1 MMIGSAAQNIIALT
15 DSMFLY
21 YYDVNEFA
29 AAGFIS
35 VFYLVV
41 SSIAFGVSKGGQIL
55 IARKF
60 GERNY
65 DFVKKYF
72 VGI

>member
-15 DSMFLY
+15 DSLFLY
-21 YYDVNEFA
+21 YYDVHDFA
-29 AAGFIS
+29 AAGFVS

-41 SSIAFGVSKGGQIL
+41 AAIAFGFSKGGQIL

-60 GERNY
+60 G
-65 DFVKKYF
+65 
-72 VGI
+72 